1 VDFYV
6 NLERPVLG
14 GFITR
19 ETFRLLRAHR
29 HYQTMKKAF
38 LYMLE
43 QEFAKLPT
51 VTRSSLLPLKL
62 ILDQLRLT
70 YDGEP
75 STICAPQSFT
85 ILEERT
91 RTTYPA
97 NPQRRT
103 SFAFVRDDLQS
114 KRKADDTAAPDAKR
128 LHA

>member
-1 VDFYV
+1 MA
-6 NLERPVLG
+6 
-14 GFITR
+14 R

-29 HYQTMKKAF
+29 HYQTMKKAL

-51 VTRSSLLPLKL
+51 VTRSSLLPLKP
-62 ILDQLRLT
+62 IFDQLRLT
-70 YDGEP
+70 YDREP
-75 STICAPQSFT
+75 ITICAPQSFT
-85 ILEERT
+85 ILEERI
-91 RTTYPA
+91 RTTDPV

-114 KRKADDTAAPDAKR
+114 KRKANDTAAPDAKR